1 MSQEHQITI
10 YWLRLNSILYGSSTW
25 SSGWLTNALNCDYK
39 WMHLISRIT
48 NTKLYRIDLYEHKD
62 THKLYVNTVFLP
74 HNRRYITHVLFKR
87 NCFLLNDSNSFFPN
101 IRASLKKTNLQEIL
115 EFKATSFGINGQKK
129 LFTSPAENINIWI
142 WAVVAW
148 TCLKWTKEKAVSYN
162 LNDFCCR

>member
-101 IRASLKKTNLQEIL
+101 IRASLKKQTYRKCSSSKQPPLELMDRKNYLRLLQKISTF
-115 EFKATSFGINGQKK
+115 EFEQ
-129 LFTSPAENINIWI
+129 
-142 WAVVAW
+142 
-148 TCLKWTKEKAVSYN
+148 
-162 LNDFCCR
+162 